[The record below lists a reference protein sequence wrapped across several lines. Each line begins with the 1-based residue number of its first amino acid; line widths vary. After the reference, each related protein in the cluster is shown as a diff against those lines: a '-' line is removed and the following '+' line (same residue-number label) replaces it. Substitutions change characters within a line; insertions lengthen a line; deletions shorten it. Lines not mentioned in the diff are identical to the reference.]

1 MATMDP
7 HLQGMD
13 PYEEMIEMI
22 LPELV
27 TRLRTK
33 SADYGDVFK
42 ELGIKGQYSDM
53 HRKMRKL
60 KLNLWDGVPLK
71 GEQADEILSD
81 LFGNILISLY
91 LMLHEHDQR
100 A

>member
-1 MATMDP
+1 MTTTPQDT
-7 HLQGMD
+7 Q
-13 PYEEMIEMI
+13 PYDEMIERI

-27 TRLRTK
+27 SRLRTK
-33 SADYGDVFK
+33 SADYGDVFM

-60 KLNLWDGVPLK
+60 KKALWDGEDLK

-81 LFGNILISLY
+81 LFGNVLIALY
-91 LMLHEHDQR
+91 LMLHEHDAER
-100 A
+100 GN